1 MRRMRRTRKDGKK
14 MDYSK
19 RSDIRIMSHNIWCGE
34 VHNRD
39 LHLAEIYFRHAPDVL
54 ALQEMT
60 QNLYDSRLLSLLEE
74 KYELLK
80 PDTQGLLDNTPLL
93 VRRGVFDVVKCGWH
107 IYDGL
112 NNHKSKS
119 LAWALL
125 RKTDDGSEI
134 GVISTHYWWQA
145 GPESDLARVY
155 DAKQLTA
162 YAHFM
167 QVEYGVPVVAM
178 GDLNMRIGAPGYIEM
193 TSTGAMDMR
202 MAAVEY
208 ASRSNTHHPYAVY
221 NPESGEYENGPMPK
235 GSHLNAI
242 DHMFVYG
249 HEQLDV
255 RVFNVVTE
263 QEALDVSDHCPI
275 YVDCK
280 ILPRPE
286 RPVSPTFIK
295 KEQAVKA

>member
-1 MRRMRRTRKDGKK
+1 

-119 LAWALL
+119 LAWAIL

-167 QVEYGVPVVAM
+167 QMEYGVPVVAM

-263 QEALDVSDHCPI
+263 QEAL
-275 YVDCK
+275 
-280 ILPRPE
+280 L
-286 RPVSPTFIK
+286 
-295 KEQAVKA
+295 KAETINTSGD

>member
-1 MRRMRRTRKDGKK
+1 

-202 MAAVEY
+202 LAAVGY

>member
-1 MRRMRRTRKDGKK
+1 

-119 LAWALL
+119 LAWVIL

-275 YVDCK
+275 YVYCK

>member
-1 MRRMRRTRKDGKK
+1 

-119 LAWALL
+119 LAWAIL

-155 DAKQLTA
+155 DAKQLSA

-202 MAAVEY
+202 LAAVEY

-295 KEQAVKA
+295 KEPAVKA

>member
-1 MRRMRRTRKDGKK
+1 

-119 LAWALL
+119 LAWAIL

>member
-1 MRRMRRTRKDGKK
+1 

-193 TSTGAMDMR
+193 T
-202 MAAVEY
+202 
-208 ASRSNTHHPYAVY
+208 
-221 NPESGEYENGPMPK
+221 
-235 GSHLNAI
+235 
-242 DHMFVYG
+242 
-249 HEQLDV
+249 
-255 RVFNVVTE
+255 
-263 QEALDVSDHCPI
+263 
-275 YVDCK
+275 
-280 ILPRPE
+280 
-286 RPVSPTFIK
+286 
-295 KEQAVKA
+295 

>member
-1 MRRMRRTRKDGKK
+1 

-119 LAWALL
+119 LAWAIL

-208 ASRSNTHHPYAVY
+208 ASGSNTHHPYAVY

-249 HEQLDV
+249 HDQLDV

-280 ILPRPE
+280 ILARPE
-286 RPVSPTFIK
+286 RPVSPTFVK

>member
-1 MRRMRRTRKDGKK
+1 

-34 VHNRD
+34 VRNRD

-119 LAWALL
+119 LAWAIL

-202 MAAVEY
+202 LAAVEY

-295 KEQAVKA
+295 KEQAVKV

>member
-1 MRRMRRTRKDGKK
+1 

-286 RPVSPTFIK
+286 RPVSPTFVK

>member
-1 MRRMRRTRKDGKK
+1 

-208 ASRSNTHHPYAVY
+208 ASRSNTHHHYAVY

>member
-1 MRRMRRTRKDGKK
+1 

-34 VHNRD
+34 AHNRD

-119 LAWALL
+119 LAWAIL

>member
-1 MRRMRRTRKDGKK
+1 

-263 QEALDVSDHCPI
+263 QEALDVSNHCPI

-280 ILPRPE
+280 ILPRPA
-286 RPVSPTFIK
+286 RPGTPTFIY
-295 KEQAVKA
+295 KEQEVKA

>member
-1 MRRMRRTRKDGKK
+1 

-93 VRRGVFDVVKCGWH
+93 VKRGVFDVVKCGWH

-286 RPVSPTFIK
+286 RPVSPTFVK

>member
-1 MRRMRRTRKDGKK
+1 

-202 MAAVEY
+202 LAAVEY

>member
-1 MRRMRRTRKDGKK
+1 

-39 LHLAEIYFRHAPDVL
+39 LHLAEINFRHAPDVL

-119 LAWALL
+119 LAWAIL

>member
-1 MRRMRRTRKDGKK
+1 

-119 LAWALL
+119 LAWAIL

-167 QVEYGVPVVAM
+167 QMEYGVPVVAM

>member
-1 MRRMRRTRKDGKK
+1 

-119 LAWALL
+119 LAWAIL

-280 ILPRPE
+280 ILLRPE

>member
-1 MRRMRRTRKDGKK
+1 

-193 TSTGAMDMR
+193 TSTSAMDMR

>member
-1 MRRMRRTRKDGKK
+1 

-34 VHNRD
+34 VRNRD

-119 LAWALL
+119 LAWAIL

-202 MAAVEY
+202 LAAVEY

>member
-1 MRRMRRTRKDGKK
+1 

-119 LAWALL
+119 LAWAIL

-193 TSTGAMDMR
+193 TLTGAMDMR

>member
-1 MRRMRRTRKDGKK
+1 

-208 ASRSNTHHPYAVY
+208 ASRSDTHHPYAVY

>member
-1 MRRMRRTRKDGKK
+1 

-80 PDTQGLLDNTPLL
+80 PDTHGLLDNTPLL

-286 RPVSPTFIK
+286 RPVSPTFVK

>member
-1 MRRMRRTRKDGKK
+1 

>member
-1 MRRMRRTRKDGKK
+1 

-119 LAWALL
+119 LAWAIL

-155 DAKQLTA
+155 DAKQLSA

-202 MAAVEY
+202 LAAVEY

>member
-1 MRRMRRTRKDGKK
+1 

-74 KYELLK
+74 KYELLN

>member
-1 MRRMRRTRKDGKK
+1 

-93 VRRGVFDVVKCGWH
+93 VRRGGFDVVKCGWH

>member
-1 MRRMRRTRKDGKK
+1 

-119 LAWALL
+119 LAWVIL

>member
-1 MRRMRRTRKDGKK
+1 

-119 LAWALL
+119 LAWAIL

-263 QEALDVSDHCPI
+263 QESLDVSDHCPI

>member
-1 MRRMRRTRKDGKK
+1 

-39 LHLAEIYFRHAPDVL
+39 LHLAEIYFRHAADVL

-119 LAWALL
+119 LAWAIL

>member
-1 MRRMRRTRKDGKK
+1 

-202 MAAVEY
+202 MAGVEY

>member
-1 MRRMRRTRKDGKK
+1 

-202 MAAVEY
+202 MAA
-208 ASRSNTHHPYAVY
+208 SRSNTHHPYAVY

>member
-1 MRRMRRTRKDGKK
+1 

-263 QEALDVSDHCPI
+263 QEALDVSDHSPI

>member
-1 MRRMRRTRKDGKK
+1 

-19 RSDIRIMSHNIWCGE
+19 ISDIRIMSHNIWCGE

-119 LAWALL
+119 LAWAIL

-155 DAKQLTA
+155 DAKQLSA

-202 MAAVEY
+202 LAAVEY

>member
-1 MRRMRRTRKDGKK
+1 
-14 MDYSK
+14 
-19 RSDIRIMSHNIWCGE
+19 
-34 VHNRD
+34 
-39 LHLAEIYFRHAPDVL
+39 
-54 ALQEMT
+54 
-60 QNLYDSRLLSLLEE
+60 
-74 KYELLK
+74 
-80 PDTQGLLDNTPLL
+80 
-93 VRRGVFDVVKCGWH
+93 
-107 IYDGL
+107 
-112 NNHKSKS
+112 
-119 LAWALL
+119 
-125 RKTDDGSEI
+125 
-134 GVISTHYWWQA
+134 
-145 GPESDLARVY
+145 
-155 DAKQLTA
+155 
-162 YAHFM
+162 M

-202 MAAVEY
+202 LAAVEY

-286 RPVSPTFIK
+286 RPVSPTFVK

>member
-1 MRRMRRTRKDGKK
+1 

-235 GSHLNAI
+235 GHRI
-242 DHMFVYG
+242 
-249 HEQLDV
+249 
-255 RVFNVVTE
+255 
-263 QEALDVSDHCPI
+263 
-275 YVDCK
+275 
-280 ILPRPE
+280 
-286 RPVSPTFIK
+286 
-295 KEQAVKA
+295 

>member
-1 MRRMRRTRKDGKK
+1 

-119 LAWALL
+119 LACALL